1 MNFTLGI
8 IIAVGVLVAISLVFI
23 EIDPGYLSG
32 IPVKPVACT
41 KEYVPICGVDG
52 ITYGNLC
59 TLKAAETELDYPGE
73 CVVKPLKEG
82 WSRMESTQHPGIGH
96 ESHQS
101 VMILPLSEKVYSG
114 TLHYDASESIQLI
127 TLHGPLKDG
136 ESKGQ
141 AIWTP
146 DGVSKYALTFVN
158 PDNAQGDWKFA
169 GNALVV
175 HTKKTEPFTVDY
187 MVEYEE
193 KEISDTV
200 ITGTIQSVQDPGMGH
215 ESHQI
220 AVILA
225 PSSELY
231 SGILSY
237 SASENIQLVALR
249 GPIGPD
255 EHPAK
260 TWSTDGKTIFEM
272 IFVDPAN
279 KMGSWEFSGNAI
291 ALHTKNTTAFTA
303 SYSVSAVKSGGMIS
317 PPISAMPVAPI
328 THTVSIAKGASSPG
342 CESTNECYL
351 PSSLEI
357 RVHDTVLWSNNDT
370 AAHTVSS
377 GTPIDGMDGIFDS
390 SLFMSGNTFEFTFD
404 DAGTYPYFCM
414 VHPWMAGEIT
424 VNEINDMMV
433 NEIAV
438 GEPSPEASHP
448 PESLDDVKTMVSNAI
463 TLYDEIGTD
472 SFESFNSSPDFHK
485 GDLYLFVF
493 QDSDSMM
500 VAHGANKDMI
510 GKPVSEILDIHGDSI
525 GKMIHEKA
533 TEDGVL
539 VEYLWENPVDQ
550 KIYPKTAWVIIHDG
564 YIFGSGSY
572 ADVEPIVKPAVEP
585 AAPEPAAPEPV
596 VPEPAVPEPQP
607 TEKRAAPV
615 EVLIPQGAGSP
626 GCEST
631 NECFVPYQAEIYSGE
646 PVVWVNADSAA
657 HPVTSG
663 LPGTPDAIFDSGMI
677 TPNQK
682 FEFMFTDS
690 GEYDYYCMVHPWMTG
705 KVVVS

>member
-23 EIDPGYLSG
+23 AMDPGYLSG

-52 ITYGNLC
+52 ITYGNMC
-59 TLKAAETELDYPGE
+59 TLGAAGVELDYSGE
-73 CVVKPLKEG
+73 CVIEKPLAEG

-114 TLHYDASESIQLI
+114 TLHYDATESIQLI

-136 ESKGQ
+136 EDKGQ
-141 AIWTP
+141 AIWTA
-146 DGVSKYALTFVN
+146 DGVTKYALTFVN

-193 KEISDTV
+193 NSVSDSV

-215 ESHQI
+215 ESHQL

-225 PSSELY
+225 PSSDVY

-255 EHPAK
+255 EHPEK
-260 TWSTDGKTIFEM
+260 TWSVDDSTIFEM
-272 IFVDPAN
+272 TFVDPAN

-303 SYSVSAVKSGGMIS
+303 SYSVSAVKSGGIAS
-317 PPISAMPVAPI
+317 PISAMPIAPLI
-328 THTVSIAKGASSPG
+328 HYVSIPVNVSSPG

-351 PSSLEI
+351 PYSLEI
-357 RVHDTVLWSNNDT
+357 QAGDTVSWSNDDT
-370 AAHTVSS
+370 AAHTVTS
-377 GTPIDGMDGIFDS
+377 GTPDGPDGVFDS
-390 SLFMSGNTFEFTFD
+390 SLFMAGNTFEFTFD
-404 DAGTYPYFCM
+404 EAGTYSYFCM
-414 VHPWMAGEIT
+414 VHPWMIGEII
-424 VNEINDMMV
+424 VNEIEEMIV
-433 NEIAV
+433 QEIAV
-438 GEPSPEASHP
+438 GEPNPSGIEPEVIPVEPVIVPA
-448 PESLDDVKTMVSNAI
+448 PES
-463 TLYDEIGTD
+463 E
-472 SFESFNSSPDFHK
+472 
-485 GDLYLFVF
+485 
-493 QDSDSMM
+493 
-500 VAHGANKDMI
+500 
-510 GKPVSEILDIHGDSI
+510 
-525 GKMIHEKA
+525 
-533 TEDGVL
+533 
-539 VEYLWENPVDQ
+539 
-550 KIYPKTAWVIIHDG
+550 
-564 YIFGSGSY
+564 
-572 ADVEPIVKPAVEP
+572 
-585 AAPEPAAPEPV
+585 
-596 VPEPAVPEPQP
+596 P

-615 EVLIPQGAGSP
+615 QVTMAQGSGIP
-626 GCEST
+626 GCETT
-631 NECFVPYQAEIYSGE
+631 NECFLPYQVEIYSGE
-646 PVVWVNADSAA
+646 PVVWINADSAA
-657 HPVTSG
+657 HTVTSG
-663 LPGTPDAIFDSGMI
+663 LPGIPDAIFNSEMI
-677 TPNQK
+677 MSNQTW
-682 FEFMFTDS
+682 EFVFTDS

>member
-8 IIAVGVLVAISLVFI
+8 IIAVGVLVAISLVI
-23 EIDPGYLSG
+23 IAMDPGYLSEPLVPCTLDYT
-32 IPVKPVACT
+32 PV
-41 KEYVPICGVDG
+41 CGVDG
-52 ITYGNLC
+52 VTYGNMCNLN
-59 TLKAAETELDYPGE
+59 AAKIDLAYQGE
-73 CVVKPLKEG
+73 CVGKLQ
-82 WSRMESTQHPGIGH
+82 ESWNRITSATDPGVGH
-96 ESHQS
+96 ESHQLA
-101 VMILPLSEKVYSG
+101 MILPLSDKVYSG
-114 TLHYDASESIQLI
+114 TLNYSATEPVQLI
-127 TLHGPLKDG
+127 TLHGPLADG
-136 ESKGQ
+136 DAKGQ
-141 AIWTP
+141 SIWTP
-146 DGVSKYALTFVN
+146 DGVTKYAMTFVN
-158 PDNAQGDWKFA
+158 PDNKQGDWKFA
-169 GNALVV
+169 GNALAV
-175 HTKKTEPFTVDY
+175 HTKKTMLFIVDY
-187 MVEYEE
+187 KVDYEE

-200 ITGTIQSVQDPGMGH
+200 MTGTIQSVQDPGMGH
-215 ESHQI
+215 ESHQL

-272 IFVDPAN
+272 TFVDPAN
-279 KMGSWEFSGNAI
+279 KMGSWEFSGNTI
-291 ALHTKNTTAFTA
+291 ALHTKNTTAFTV
-303 SYSVSAVKSGGMIS
+303 SYSISAVKSGES
-317 PPISAMPVAPI
+317 TPVSAMPVLPI
-328 THTVSIAKGASSPG
+328 THMISIPQGVSSPG

-357 RVHDTVLWSNNDT
+357 RVGDTVLWSNDDS

-377 GTPIDGMDGIFDS
+377 GTPLDGMDGIFDS
-390 SLFMSGNTFEFTFD
+390 SLFMAGNTFEFTFGE
-404 DAGTYPYFCM
+404 AGTYSYFCM
-414 VHPWMAGEIT
+414 VHPWMAGEII
-424 VNEINDMMV
+424 VNEIEEMIV

-438 GEPSPEASHP
+438 GEPSVSDAST
-448 PESLDDVKTMVSNAI
+448 ENVKTMVSNAI

-500 VAHGANKDMI
+500 VAHGANMDMI
-510 GKPVSEILDIHGDSI
+510 GKPVNEILDIHGDSI

-550 KIYPKTAWVIIHDG
+550 KIYPKNSWVIIHDG
-564 YIFGSGSY
+564 YIFGSGTY

-585 AAPEPAAPEPV
+585 VAPEPV
-596 VPEPAVPEPQP
+596 TPEPVVPEPQP

-615 EVLIPQGAGSP
+615 EVLIPQDSGVL

-631 NECFVPYQAEIYSGE
+631 NECFLPYQAEIYSGE
-646 PVVWVNADSAA
+646 PVVWVNVDSAA
-657 HPVTSG
+657 HTVTSG
-663 LPGTPDAIFDSGMI
+663 LPGTHDAIFDSGMI
-677 TPNQK
+677 APNQK

-690 GEYDYYCMVHPWMTG
+690 GEYDYYCMVHPWMIG
-705 KVVVS
+705 KVIVS